1 MKIFDITER
10 KGKSNQEKEYR
21 QYVLTNMSR
30 ENIGYD
36 KWLSPYNHEQPLDLN
51 KVNPFKT

>member
-21 QYVLTNMSR
+21 QYVLTNMNR

-36 KWLSPYNHEQPLDLN
+36 K
-51 KVNPFKT
+51 